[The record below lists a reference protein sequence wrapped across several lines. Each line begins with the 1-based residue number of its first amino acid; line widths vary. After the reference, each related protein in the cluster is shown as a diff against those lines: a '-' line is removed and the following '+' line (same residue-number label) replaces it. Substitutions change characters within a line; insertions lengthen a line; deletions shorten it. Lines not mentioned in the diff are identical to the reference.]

1 MHELRPNKPFKATR
15 PLRLRAHILKPN
27 SSGLKNSMQEQIHG
41 LCCKQ
46 LSIRS
51 WCNRRELPHVIGPC
65 EFNLKSAASSI
76 VTKAA
81 NLNIIHGLTCDV
93 QRLNAVHTIANP
105 FPALL
110 KKSPSYS
117 D

>member
-1 MHELRPNKPFKATR
+1 
-15 PLRLRAHILKPN
+15 
-27 SSGLKNSMQEQIHG
+27 MQEQIHG

-51 WCNRRELPHVIGPC
+51 GCNRRELPHVVGPC

-93 QRLNAVHTIANP
+93 QRLNAVRTIANP
-105 FPALL
+105 FPAAGAPVEIGIEVARHLFFRL
-110 KKSPSYS
+110 NGDLVNAIRVSQCN
-117 D
+117 